1 MSEQMRYAIFADIHG
16 NLEALETALEY
27 AGKQGLSRFLV
38 LGDSVGY
45 GANPNECLEWAFQNA
60 GLHGMGNHEAAVA
73 HDEIRERFMSSARE
87 AIDWTAER
95 LKPELLARIKDL
107 PYLQIE
113 GKITLAHGT
122 LHSPEEFHYLLD
134 ESDAYKSFLALR
146 TPFGFVGHSHVP
158 SFFAEKEGTGGYL
171 KEGVLKFRKNERYLL
186 NPGSVGQP
194 RDRDSRL
201 SFGILDEDK
210 LTFEIVRLPYDN
222 KRASEKILA
231 EGLPA
236 SLAYRL
242 L

>member
-1 MSEQMRYAIFADIHG
+1 MRYAIFADIHG

-27 AGKQGLSRFLV
+27 VKKQRLSSFMI
-38 LGDSVGY
+38 LGDSIGY
-45 GANPNECLEWAFQNA
+45 GANPNECLSWALQSG
-60 GLHGMGNHEAAVA
+60 GLHVMGNHEAAVI
-73 HDEIRERFMSSARE
+73 HDKIFEKFTSSARE
-87 AIDWTAER
+87 AIDWTGKR
-95 LKPELLARIKDL
+95 LKPELIAKIKGL

-113 GKITLAHGT
+113 GSVTLAHGT
-122 LHSPEEFHYLLD
+122 LHSPEEFHYLFD

-158 SFFAEKEGTGGYL
+158 SFFAEKAGAGGYL
-171 KEGVLKFRKNERYLL
+171 KEGVLKLRKNERYLL
-186 NPGSVGQP
+186 NPGSIGQP
-194 RDRDSRL
+194 RDRDPRL

-231 EGLPA
+231 EGLPS